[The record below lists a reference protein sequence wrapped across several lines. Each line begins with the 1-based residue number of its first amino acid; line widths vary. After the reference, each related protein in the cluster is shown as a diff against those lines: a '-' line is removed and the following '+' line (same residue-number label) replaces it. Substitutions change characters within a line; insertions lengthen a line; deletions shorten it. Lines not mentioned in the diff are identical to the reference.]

1 MRKFLLRFIL
11 ISGALAGIAYWKK
24 DQILDALIQHSID
37 VDHINGSVDHVI
49 DKAEIVKQKVSEAK
63 QVFNDS
69 KDVIQDLESDI
80 TKYSTDI
87 QPLIG
92 NIKNELKDK

>member
-11 ISGALAGIAYWKK
+11 ISGALAGISYWKK

-37 VDHINGSVDHVI
+37 VDRINGSVDNVI

-63 QVFNDS
+63 QIFNDY

-92 NIKNELKDK
+92 NIKNELKNK

>member
-1 MRKFLLRFIL
+1 MKKFLLRFIL
-11 ISGALAGIAYWKK
+11 ISGALAGIAYLKK

-37 VDHINGSVDHVI
+37 VDRINGSVDNVI

-69 KDVIQDLESDI
+69 KDVIQNLETDI

-92 NIKNELKDK
+92 NIKDELKDK

>member
-1 MRKFLLRFIL
+1 MKKFLLRFIL

-37 VDHINGSVDHVI
+37 VDRINGSVDNVI
-49 DKAEIVKQKVSEAK
+49 NKAEIVKQKVSKAK
-63 QVFNDS
+63 RVFNDS
-69 KDVIQDLESDI
+69 KDVIQDLKTDI
-80 TKYSTDI
+80 NKYSTDI

-92 NIKNELKDK
+92 NIKNEPKDK

>member
-1 MRKFLLRFIL
+1 MKKFLLRFIL

-37 VDHINGSVDHVI
+37 VDRINGSVDNVI
-49 DKAEIVKQKVSEAK
+49 NKAEIVKQKVSEAK
-63 QVFNDS
+63 RVFNDS
-69 KDVIQDLESDI
+69 KDVIQDLKTDI
-80 TKYSTDI
+80 NKYSTDI

-92 NIKNELKDK
+92 NIKDELKDK

>member
-37 VDHINGSVDHVI
+37 VDHINGIS
-49 DKAEIVKQKVSEAK
+49 
-63 QVFNDS
+63 
-69 KDVIQDLESDI
+69 
-80 TKYSTDI
+80 
-87 QPLIG
+87 
-92 NIKNELKDK
+92 

>member
-11 ISGALAGIAYWKK
+11 ISGALAGISYWKK
-24 DQILDALIQHSID
+24 DQILDELIQHSIV
-37 VDHINGSVDHVI
+37 VDHINGSVGNVI

-63 QVFNDS
+63 QFFNDS

>member
-37 VDHINGSVDHVI
+37 VDRINESVDNVI
-49 DKAEIVKQKVSEAK
+49 NKAEIVKQKVSEAK
-63 QVFNDS
+63 RVFNDS
-69 KDVIQDLESDI
+69 KDVIQDLKTDI
-80 TKYSTDI
+80 NKYSTDI

-92 NIKNELKDK
+92 NIKDELKDK

>member
-24 DQILDALIQHSID
+24 DKIMDVLIQHSID
-37 VDHINGSVDHVI
+37 VDHINGSVDNVI